1 MTICLVPLLVMTITF
16 HLLQADSKSNGETV
30 LANFFNSLLST
41 KKTPG
46 AKGSRQTSRNEAAA
60 EIEKMTK
67 KS

>member
-1 MTICLVPLLVMTITF
+1 MPVSDGDPYPKCTF
-16 HLLQADSKSNGETV
+16 VLFMQAESKANGETV

-46 AKGSRQTSRNEAAA
+46 SKGSRATSRTEAAA